1 MKHQSYIRSLFVAF
15 CAFFVCASAMAGEL
29 NPFAFK
35 VSSELKG
42 DVFNVVY
49 YLNAPATSVKVTITL
64 PNDQTV
70 VYDCTDS
77 LNTQGTSRVK
87 GVYDLKI
94 SLREYIN
101 TLPYFRGTLLPWSVD
116 VMGGNDAEYPAQC
129 NGVTLAAQ
137 KVTTEYAFGNPVSV
151 DIDIDPLSDNFGT
164 IYMVD
169 RNASPDDALK
179 PTYFPWTG
187 TNYNT
192 GLFVFDPAFQNIPRY
207 GNYDFAN
214 YPSNIDHTGYLVAG
228 LYNKGFY
235 TLDYEQNKFNVY
247 NRVRISYNSD
257 HTTRVFLSHSTKSGP
272 ILSEVNINDPDNWH
286 SQVIG
291 GTRESESTGVVKNG
305 SNFVA
310 GPNVAFDVYGGDD
323 DLKILSISTHE
334 ASYSSR
340 RAYRCD
346 EYKLGTGKTITTVPY
361 RQAIMAKVNTETE
374 SERYNSWY
382 KNNVKLVSNC
392 SCGKSEGCNNC
403 LGTEVVGFSNTYDRR
418 GLEYDQHGG
427 FWHCQYR
434 SNHSELPSL
443 VHFKN
448 NGDVNFVEYKMNR
461 RGAGVRY
468 DKDFQ
473 RLLVAGGQ
481 ECTMYSTLYISK
493 YPDLPQQTIDGK
505 KHYGHPSVDGDHI
518 TIFTINNDNLNKQL
532 INSNKESTD
541 DHRAQ
546 MFKDCAYVKVD
557 VEACDMAWDYA
568 DNIYIATNTSH
579 KFCAF
584 ALPHRDKV
592 VSTPCK
598 ENYYFDA
605 NPYTL
610 TINISPNAK
619 CGKVVDNEFREEYRY
634 YLPQAVYSLD
644 AVPADGFR
652 FYCWDEYINLIGKT
666 PTSPIEMVSDR
677 TRTAHFGI
685 DVWETKSIT
694 QTNEEMT
701 FKGVFVQRELD
712 DVSYSTICLPFN
724 LTTLEG
730 TPYEGASVLKF
741 DKAEDSDVAGDN
753 RTFLTFKEVTFTN
766 GDIMEA
772 GKPYLIKVNTLIE
785 KGEEKIFKNVT
796 CPPIGTQGQSVT
808 QGAVTFHALLNPTTF
823 TAAQLKDMLFL
834 TADNRLVTLYGQSSV
849 NINGLRA
856 YFTVSGVAQ
865 NAEFVL
871 NLPEKVT
878 TSIPMVNIADSLQ
891 VTKYLWNG
899 QIYIQRGN
907 QVYDLSGARVK

>member
-35 VSSELKG
+35 LSSDLVG
-42 DVFNVVY
+42 DVFKVKY

-77 LNTQGTSRVK
+77 LNTQGTPRVK

-101 TLPYFRGTLLPWSVD
+101 TLPYFRGTHLPWSVD

-137 KVTTEYAFGNPVSV
+137 KVTTEYAFGSPVSV

-214 YPSNIDHTGYLVAG
+214 YPSNINHTGYLVGG
-228 LYNKGFY
+228 LYNQGFY
-235 TLDYEQNKFNVY
+235 NKFDVY

-310 GPNVAFDVYGGDD
+310 GPNVAFDVFGGDNN
-323 DLKILSISTHE
+323 LKILAISTRI
-334 ASYSSR
+334 A
-340 RAYRCD
+340 AYANRSAFRCD
-346 EYKLGTGKTITTVPY
+346 EYNLGTGNTITTVPN
-361 RQAIMAKVNTETE
+361 RQAIMAKVNTDSE

-382 KNNVKLVSNC
+382 KNNVKLVNNC
-392 SCGKSEGCNNC
+392 SCGNADGCESC
-403 LGTEVVGFSNTYDRR
+403 KGTEVVGFSNTYDRR

-448 NGDVNFVEYKMNR
+448 DGTVNFVEYKMNR

-481 ECTMYSTLYISK
+481 EGTAYSTLYISK
-493 YPDLPQQTIDGK
+493 YPNLPQQTIDGK
-505 KHYGHPSVDGDHI
+505 KQYGHPSVDGDHI
-518 TIFTINNDNLNKQL
+518 TIFTINNNNLNKTL
-532 INSNKESTD
+532 INNSNKESTD

-546 MFKDCAYVKVD
+546 MFKDRAYVKVD

-598 ENYYFDA
+598 EDDYFDA

-610 TINISPNAK
+610 TINISPSDK
-619 CGKVVDNEFREEYRY
+619 CGTVVDNEFRKEYKY
-634 YLPQAVYSLD
+634 YLPGALYSLD
-644 AVPADGFR
+644 AVPADGYR
-652 FYCWDEYINLIGKT
+652 FYCWDDYINLIGKT
-666 PTSPIEMVSDR
+666 PTSPTTMGSDR

-694 QTNEEMT
+694 QTDETMT

-712 DVSYSTICLPFN
+712 AESYSTICLPFHLES
-724 LTTLEG
+724 LTG
-730 TPYEGASVLKF
+730 TPFEGASILEF
-741 DKAEDSDVAGDN
+741 TGATPSQEDGDN
-753 RTFLTFKEVTFTN
+753 RIFLEFSEVKFASGN
-766 GDIMEA
+766 GMRA
-772 GKPYLIKVNTLIE
+772 GVPYLIKVDEPVT
-785 KGEEKIFKNVT
+785 GEVIFNNVT
-796 CPPIGTQGQSVT
+796 CPAIGTEGETVEHS
-808 QGAVTFHALLNPTTF
+808 GVTFKGILNPTTF
-823 TAAQLKDMLFL
+823 EASETNLFL
-834 TADNRLVTLYGQSSV
+834 VADDRLAVLTKGGT
-849 NINGLRA
+849 INGLRA
-856 YFTVSGVAQ
+856 YFIVPEGTKAENVSINVV
-865 NAEFVL
+865 N
-871 NLPEKVT
+871 KVPT
-878 TSIPMVNIADSLQ
+878 ATPNISLLDSIQP
-891 VTKYLWNG
+891 TKYMWNG

-907 QVYDLSGARVK
+907 DVYNLSGAKVK